1 MKLKY
6 FFILFILGISTM
18 VGNAQV
24 DRMVY
29 WIHGL
34 GGDGSSWQKAADASM
49 FGASASSFSARRL
62 YSYQPEYTQFN
73 NAISTASTKLHQDV
87 LVGGDVFSNTYNIT
101 DKTKNFII
109 AHSQGGIV
117 SRYLDKRYNEQPWL
131 GRRFGGIVTFGT
143 PHQGAQALNN
153 QAMLTQLINAG
164 CKDLLAGPFAEEILG
179 SFPLKFIISADIVE
193 DVLEPLCNFVTNTIL
208 PILTASFTSPIQQD
222 YRVGAAALSEINGA
236 PTPTHK
242 VAFYGVEEEPVMYR
256 MLYNLEQ
263 KPPNLFPAFEADDDS
278 PLVDEANNNLL
289 KYQAKLTQAQ
299 TYLGAFGAPN
309 RSYCTWYQWW
319 ASPVWCT
326 HNDYKVSETRNLRA
340 IRDGWRQGVNWWTNA
355 NSRYE
360 AAIGAAV
367 IVSTNQMGYECLCTQ
382 YDYNGNDVGSFT
394 TQVPNLQDC
403 YDINTSSQLTSCSLG
418 NTTTV
423 TTYQAITKP
432 SDGLVLEESASNFQG
447 APKKEMIK
455 SNHQQMRND
464 SNTKD
469 RLNELYRG
477 DYGSYFTTLPR

>member
-18 VGNAQV
+18 VANAQV
-24 DRMVY
+24 DRLVY

-34 GGDGSSWQKAADASM
+34 GGDASSWQQAAEASM
-49 FGASASSFSARRL
+49 YGGSGLSARRL

-73 NAISTASTKLHQDV
+73 NTISTASTKLHQDV

-101 DKTKNFII
+101 DKTQNFII

-117 SRYLDKRYNEQPWL
+117 SRYLDKRYNDQPWL

-153 QAMLTQLINAG
+153 QAMLTQLINEG
-164 CKDLLAGPFAEEILG
+164 CNDLLIGPATEQILR
-179 SFPLKFIISADIVE
+179 SFPLKLIVSGNDVE
-193 DVLEPLCNFVTNTIL
+193 NVLEPLCKFVSNTIV

-236 PTPTHK
+236 STPTHK

-256 MLYNLEQ
+256 MLYNLEAK
-263 KPPNLFPAFEADDDS
+263 KPNQFPTFEADDDS

-289 KYQAKLTQAQ
+289 KYQAKLTLAQ
-299 TYLGAFGAPN
+299 TYLDAFGAPG
-309 RSYCTWYQWW
+309 RSYCSWYQWL
-319 ASPVWCT
+319 SVPLWCAY
-326 HNDYKVSETRNLRA
+326 NDYKVNETRDLRD
-340 IRDGWRQGVNWWTNA
+340 IRNGWRKGVDWWTNA

-360 AAIGAAV
+360 AAIGAADV
-367 IVSTNQMGYECLCTQ
+367 ISTTQTGYECFCTQ
-382 YDYNGNDVGSFT
+382 YDYDGNEVNSFAT
-394 TQVPNLQDC
+394 EVTSPQEC
-403 YDINTSSQLTSCSLG
+403 YNTGNMLTGCSLG

-432 SDGLVLEESASNFQG
+432 SDGLVLEESASDFQG
-447 APKKEMIK
+447 APKKEMVK

-469 RLNELYRG
+469 RLTELYDGR
-477 DYGSYFTTLPR
+477 YGSYFFTAPR